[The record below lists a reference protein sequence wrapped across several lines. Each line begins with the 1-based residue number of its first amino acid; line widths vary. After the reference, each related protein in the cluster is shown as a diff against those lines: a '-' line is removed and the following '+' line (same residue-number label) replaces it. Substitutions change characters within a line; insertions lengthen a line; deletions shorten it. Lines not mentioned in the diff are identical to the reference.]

1 MPGVT
6 SLNTSARVKDAGPG
20 PYGTTGGRLST
31 LTASTTLD
39 DSYDDKTV
47 LLSAAAGLT
56 VTLPTATGSGW
67 KVRIVIKTTVT
78 SNSYII
84 QVNNSTDAFNGFVE
98 NVSDDP
104 ATVKGYIAVAGTS
117 DTLTL
122 NGTTTG
128 GLVGAVYEI
137 QDIAAGLFEVVGRDC
152 ATGTEATPFSAA
164 V

>member
-6 SLNTSARVKDAGPG
+6 SLNASTRVKDAGPG
-20 PYGTTGGRLST
+20 PYGTTGGRLAT

-47 LLSAAAGLT
+47 LLDAAAGLT

-67 KVRIVIKTTVT
+67 KVRVVIKTTVT
-78 SNSYII
+78 SNNYVI
-84 QVNNSTDAFNGFVE
+84 QVNNSTDVVQGFVQ
-98 NVSDDP
+98 NISDDP
-104 ATVKGYIAVAGTS
+104 ATTKGYIAAASS

-128 GLVGAVYEI
+128 GLIGAVYEI
-137 QDIAAGLFEVVGRDC
+137 QDIKSGFFQVLGRDC

>member
-20 PYGTTGGRLST
+20 PYGTAGGRLST

-47 LLSAAAGLT
+47 LLDAAAGLT

-78 SNSYII
+78 SNNYVI
-84 QVNNSTDAFNGFVE
+84 QVNNSTDVVQGFVQ
-98 NVSDDP
+98 NISDDP
-104 ATVKGYIAVAGTS
+104 ATTKGYIAAASS

-128 GLVGAVYEI
+128 GLIGAVYEI
-137 QDIAAGLFEVVGRDC
+137 QDIKSGFFQVLGRDC

>member
-6 SLNTSARVKDAGPG
+6 SLNSSTRVKDAGPG
-20 PYGTTGGRLST
+20 PYGTTGGRLSS
-31 LTASTTLD
+31 LTASATLD

-47 LLSAAAGLT
+47 ILDAAAGLT

-67 KVRIVIKTTVT
+67 KTRVVIKTTVT
-78 SNSYII
+78 SNNYVI
-84 QVNNSTDAFNGFVE
+84 QVNNSTDVMQGFVQS
-98 NVSDDP
+98 VSDDP
-104 ATVKGYIAVAGTS
+104 ATVKGFIAAASS
-117 DTLTL
+117 DTITL

-128 GLVGAVYEI
+128 GLRGAVYEI
-137 QDIAAGLFEVVGRDC
+137 QDVASGIFQVVGRDC